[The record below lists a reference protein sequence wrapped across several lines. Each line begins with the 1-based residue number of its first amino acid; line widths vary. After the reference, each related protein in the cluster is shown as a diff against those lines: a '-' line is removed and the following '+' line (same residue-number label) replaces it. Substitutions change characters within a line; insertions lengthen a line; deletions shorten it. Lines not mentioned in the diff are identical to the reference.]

1 MNAAHGL
8 RRDGEEM
15 PPIGGFQLLA
25 LVQSEKRFVDERGC
39 VQRVRRAPIAKLG
52 TGKGTQLVANE
63 REDPSQRLWIAIP
76 KSVQPGR
83 DGRAGSGS
91 LGHTQPR

>member
-83 DGRAGSGS
+83 DGRVGSSS